1 MKNTKSV
8 SIVIFIIVITKVGE
22 LESVNTTL
30 FLIY

>member
-8 SIVIFIIVITKVGE
+8 SIVIFIIVITNVGE
-22 LESVNTTL
+22 FESVNTTL